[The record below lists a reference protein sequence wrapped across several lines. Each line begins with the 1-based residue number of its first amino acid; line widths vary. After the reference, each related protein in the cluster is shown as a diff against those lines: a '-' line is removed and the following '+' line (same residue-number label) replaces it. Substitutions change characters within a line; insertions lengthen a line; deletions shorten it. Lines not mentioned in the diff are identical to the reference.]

1 MLHLARGSRSFIA
14 SLRLALYLEHTPCT
28 PASESLR
35 RGVLITSYLA
45 PSPSIPSSSLAAAAA
60 MRRCFSSRSRYDETA
75 EAREGGGQAGLCR
88 REGSTRRPKGPPG
101 MGWRG
106 ASWRRAAGS
115 EPSVRS
121 VRGGI
126 SV

>member
-1 MLHLARGSRSFIA
+1 MVIIKYEKQSIIIVPLFNELIPGAEPLHPL
-14 SLRLALYLEHTPCT
+14 LD
-28 PASESLR
+28 
-35 RGVLITSYLA
+35 
-45 PSPSIPSSSLAAAAA
+45 SSLAAAAA